1 MAVEQLTNH
10 GEDGKFRSDYD
21 LNARYDLVREV
32 ALVADPDFPDRI
44 TMVQFDDAR
53 ATAGHPD
60 APSARASCMALK
72 MKWRELL
79 ERVFDPERDPV
90 MSAAAHRRQAAR
102 IPVEEEIFFALRFV
116 AMKRDRET
124 LTYDEYDLFRLEL
137 IEEDKRRMR
146 SASFLEHVLPTAG
159 QIWNACGKDWAF
171 ALSLA
176 QLKSAKERKHA
187 RAADLDEVYGA
198 FVETTGA
205 RPAGWA
211 TLDRFAQRANMPMR
225 RRTGREKFEK
235 VEKAILA
242 QRKKQGLDTPDE
254 KIDNRTASTFEIPPE
269 LAARLTQAAA
279 NRPPREWT
287 YETVL
292 AGLTE
297 YVKSLKAGERA
308 TQHHYSAKRVG
319 TPWPSVRKI
328 QDYGAWTPM
337 LAAARKLAQTGEIT
351 PLEDVRAATDAS
363 KRKRAA

>member
-10 GEDGKFRSDYD
+10 GEDGKFTSDYD
-21 LNARYDLVREV
+21 LNARYDLVRKV

-60 APSARASCMALK
+60 APSARANCMALK

-90 MSAAAHRRQAAR
+90 MSAAAHRRKPAR
-102 IPVEEEIFFALRFV
+102 IPTEEEIFFALRFV
-116 AMKRDRET
+116 AMKRDKET
-124 LTYDEYDLFRLEL
+124 LTYDQYDLYRGEL
-137 IEEDKRRMR
+137 IEEDKRRMK

-176 QLKSAKERKHA
+176 KMETTRPRKHA
-187 RAADLDEVYGA
+187 RAADVDEVYDA
-198 FVETTGA
+198 FVQTTSA
-205 RPAGWA
+205 RPAGWG
-211 TLDRFAQRANMPMR
+211 TLDKFAQRANMPMSR
-225 RRTGREKFEK
+225 RHGRETFAK
-235 VEKAILA
+235 VEKGILA
-242 QRKKQGLDTPDE
+242 RRKKRGLETPDE
-254 KIDNRTASTFEIPPE
+254 KIDTREARTFEIPPALAE
-269 LAARLTQAAA
+269 RLMLAAAKRT
-279 NRPPREWT
+279 PREWT

-292 AGLTE
+292 AGLAE
-297 YVKSLKAGERA
+297 YVKSLKATERA
-308 TQHHYSAKRVG
+308 TQSHYRAKRVG

-351 PLEDVRAATDAS
+351 PLQDVRAATDES